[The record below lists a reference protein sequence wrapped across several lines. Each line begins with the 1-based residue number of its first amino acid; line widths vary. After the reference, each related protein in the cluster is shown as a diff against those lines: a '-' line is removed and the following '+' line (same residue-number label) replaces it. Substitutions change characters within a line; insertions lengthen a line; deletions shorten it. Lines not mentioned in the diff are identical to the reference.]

1 MVRTEKTGRVR
12 TCHMEMA
19 ALRPVERW
27 MNQRRRGMERRLDRL
42 GEFLS

>member
-1 MVRTEKTGRVR
+1 
-12 TCHMEMA
+12 MEMA

-27 MNQRRRGMERRLDRL
+27 INQRRRGMERRLDRL